1 MSTQPAEV
9 KLVAVCG
16 LYCGGCPVFRA
27 SGDRALAER
36 IAQARDI
43 PVERVNCRGCRA
55 EEGHIKLMGG
65 AVCPTYTCCVE
76 QKGLQFCYECAD
88 FPCLKLAP
96 CADKAQILPHNTK
109 VYNLMLL
116 QKLGLEKWLQM
127 APQLWSQYF
136 KGKKERGG
144 DELKV

>member
-1 MSTQPAEV
+1 MSRQPAEA

-16 LYCGGCPVFRA
+16 LYCGACPVLRA
-27 SGDRALAER
+27 SGDKALAER

-43 PVERVNCRGCRA
+43 PVERVSCRGCRA
-55 EEGHIKLMGG
+55 EKGRIKLMGEP
-65 AVCPTYTCCVE
+65 VCPTYTCCVE

-96 CADKAQILPHNTK
+96 CADKAQLLPHNTK
-109 VYNLMLL
+109 VYNLVLL

-136 KGKKERGG
+136 RGKKERGG
-144 DELKV
+144 DNLKV

>member
-1 MSTQPAEV
+1 MSKQPVEAR
-9 KLVAVCG
+9 LVAVCG
-16 LYCGGCPVFRA
+16 LHCGACPVFKA

-36 IAQARDI
+36 IAQNVGI
-43 PVERVNCRGCRA
+43 PIERVSCHGCRA
-55 EEGHIKLMGG
+55 EEGHIKLMGEP
-65 AVCPTYTCCVE
+65 VCPTYICCVE

-96 CADKAQILPHNTK
+96 CADKAQSLPHNTK
-109 VYNLMLL
+109 VYNLVLL

-127 APQLWSQYF
+127 APRLRSQYF
-136 KGKKERGG
+136 RGKKERGG